1 MLALSTCRG
10 SRRRA
15 GRGGRTAVRG
25 AGGSHPT
32 CGRAA
37 PRCGAEARRRARG
50 RGRDVASG
58 DEPPPAR
65 AAAAR
70 NRGRR
75 APGRRRPGAPV
86 PAAPG
91 GHRPAPGVARPA
103 PRPLGRA
110 APIVQATRRTED
122 PTVTETKSVSSQV
135 EVGVDADTAFAAFT
149 EEMDLW
155 WVRGPINYY
164 DASRAVARRC
174 EPGLG
179 GRLLEVYDAETGDA
193 LELGRITAWEPG
205 ARLAWRSST
214 DDVEIE
220 VRFDRS
226 AGGTTVRVDARIP
239 AGGEDSGGTS
249 WVRVVP
255 PWFGAWCAKRDTSS
269 REPRDLALLALAVY
283 YAKPATA
290 ARWLAAAFG
299 FEATN
304 PLPDDD
310 DASSWIEFHVGN
322 CSLMVF
328 GMEGE
333 LPDSSSTT
341 L

>member
-1 MLALSTCRG
+1 M
-10 SRRRA
+10 
-15 GRGGRTAVRG
+15 
-25 AGGSHPT
+25 
-32 CGRAA
+32 
-37 PRCGAEARRRARG
+37 
-50 RGRDVASG
+50 
-58 DEPPPAR
+58 
-65 AAAAR
+65 
-70 NRGRR
+70 
-75 APGRRRPGAPV
+75 
-86 PAAPG
+86 
-91 GHRPAPGVARPA
+91 
-103 PRPLGRA
+103 
-110 APIVQATRRTED
+110 
-122 PTVTETKSVSSQV
+122 TETRSVSSEV

-174 EPGLG
+174 EPGVG
-179 GRLLEVYDAETGDA
+179 GRLLEVYDAETGDG

-239 AGGEDSGGTS
+239 ADGEDSGGTS

-290 ARWLAAAFG
+290 ARWLASAFG

-310 DASSWIEFHVGN
+310 DASSWIEFHIGN

-333 LPDSSSTT
+333 LPDSSPTT
-341 L
+341 HVPWVYVDDLDTHFARAQANGARIVEDIRQHGFRAYVAEDLEGHRWTIAQARPTML